1 MTYHVQFPGLGLE
14 FTLDRVAFTVFGM
27 PIYWYGILIATGLAL
42 AIVFAFS
49 HARRFGID
57 SDRMVDVILIGT
69 VCAVIGGRAFYVAT
83 APFEYASFAEM
94 LDIRLAASPFTVR
107 SSRRSSAVILP
118 AGGARSP
125 FCRCS
130 IWRAWVFCW
139 GRASAAGETLSTR
152 RRSAPTPR
160 CPGACTAKAPAITSQ
175 ACRKRWPRRA
185 LRWTR
190 PCRCTLR
197 FCMNPSGACWAFSC
211 CGHI

>member
-94 LDIRLAASPFTVR
+94 LDIRLGGVAIYGAVIAAFLSGYFACRWRKVPILPMFDLAGMGFLLGQGIGRWGNFVNQEAFGTNTTLPWGCRRTDR
-107 SSRRSSAVILP
+107 SGSSSAGSRRPRGRFQSFSRS
-118 AGGARSP
+118 ARSP
-125 FCRCS
+125 AVS
-130 IWRAWVFCW
+130 
-139 GRASAAGETLSTR
+139 L
-152 RRSAPTPR
+152 PR
-160 CPGACTAKAPAITSQ
+160 
-175 ACRKRWPRRA
+175 
-185 LRWTR
+185 
-190 PCRCTLR
+190 
-197 FCMNPSGACWAFSC
+197 
-211 CGHI
+211 

>member
-69 VCAVIGGRAFYVAT
+69 VCAVIGGRAFFVSH
-83 APFEYASFAEM
+83 APFEYASFARCWTS
-94 LDIRLAASPFTVR
+94 RLGGVAITVQ

-118 AGGARSP
+118 AGGARFHSAEM
-125 FCRCS
+125 FDQ
-130 IWRAWVFCW
+130 RA
-139 GRASAAGETLSTR
+139 
-152 RRSAPTPR
+152 
-160 CPGACTAKAPAITSQ
+160 
-175 ACRKRWPRRA
+175 
-185 LRWTR
+185 
-190 PCRCTLR
+190 
-197 FCMNPSGACWAFSC
+197 
-211 CGHI
+211 